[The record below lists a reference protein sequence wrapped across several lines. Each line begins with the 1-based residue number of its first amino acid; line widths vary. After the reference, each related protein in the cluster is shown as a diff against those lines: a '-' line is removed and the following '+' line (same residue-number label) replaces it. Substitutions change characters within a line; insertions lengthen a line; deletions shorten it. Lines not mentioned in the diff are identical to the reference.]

1 MCSNEVARRRVSS
14 LICNLRC
21 GGAQRTARPIDTR
34 TFARALMVGRPLP
47 WAPNFRVL
55 EDCASYHLAFVR
67 ADAVC
72 SACSLGERSFSSA
85 AALNKSPLFVTLVKM
100 TGGISAKARYY
111 LSR

>member
-1 MCSNEVARRRVSS
+1 
-14 LICNLRC
+14 
-21 GGAQRTARPIDTR
+21 
-34 TFARALMVGRPLP
+34 MVGRPLP
-47 WAPNFRVL
+47 WAPNFRRARGL
-55 EDCASYHLAFVR
+55 RILPFAFVR
-67 ADAVC
+67 AYAVC